1 MRLLT
6 ILFFFVIISGCA
18 STYKTDSYVAPV
30 HIMKVNASAYIMM
43 AEDGNYGSIPYPG
56 SGNFLSSATRN
67 AVLFHLKRV
76 EKATHVETIEAALSR
91 AKEMRLTYVFNPTIL
106 HWEDRA
112 TEWSGKLDRIA
123 IKLIVLDVES
133 GKNISSS
140 VLSAASKWA
149 TFGGDHPEDLLS
161 GTITPYINKLFN
173 K

>member
-1 MRLLT
+1 
-6 ILFFFVIISGCA
+6 
-18 STYKTDSYVAPV
+18 
-30 HIMKVNASAYIMM
+30 M
-43 AEDGNYGSIPYPG
+43 AEDGNYGSTPYPG

-76 EKATHVETIEAALSR
+76 EKATHVEAIEAALSR

-133 GKNISSS
+133 GKNISST

-161 GTITPYINKLFN
+161 GAITPYINKLFN